1 MKTLRTIQNF
11 ARYEFKYILTKDES
25 EAIEKEV
32 RNFMQYDGYVLK
44 DKNNS
49 YHVRSQYYDND
60 LSTHFFE
67 KVDGMRDRHKYRIR
81 TYGQELSENNP
92 IFLEKKGRKLERTY
106 KQRYQIDYKY
116 LKMFYN
122 PYEKEKLLKIYPNI
136 DLIQDFVYDSIR
148 KCTTPKVIV
157 DYLRTPYVS
166 DFDSNFRLTFD
177 RSLTVTQTNECYE
190 IYKLNR
196 AWYKMIAGYTI
207 LEVKFFRRFPPWFHK
222 IIQSYNLRRLSNS
235 KFSSGMEVCGIA
247 EDTGL

>member
-1 MKTLRTIQNF
+1 MKNIRKIEKF

-32 RNFMQYDGYVLK
+32 RSFMQYDGYASK

-67 KVDGMRDRHKYRIR
+67 KVDGMRDRYKYRIR
-81 TYGQELSENNP
+81 TYGETQTKNNP
-92 IFLEKKGRKLERTY
+92 IFLEKKGRKLERTF
-106 KQRYQIDYKY
+106 KQRYQIDYKH
-116 LKMFYN
+116 LQTFYH

-136 DLIQDFVYDSIR
+136 DLIHDFVFDSIR
-148 KCTTPKVIV
+148 KSTAPKIIV

-166 DFDSNFRLTFD
+166 DHDTNFRLTFD
-177 RSLTVTQTNECYE
+177 RSLTVTQTNECNE
-190 IYKLNR
+190 IYKPDR
-196 AWYKMIAGYTI
+196 TWYKMIAGYTI
-207 LEVKFFRRFPPWFHK
+207 LEVKFFRSFPPWFHK
-222 IIQSYNLRRLSNS
+222 IIQSYNLRRQSFS
-235 KFSSGMEVCGIA
+235 KFSTGMEACGIA